1 MMLKQIVLILE
12 LKALDRDNN
21 KPVTFPWWCI
31 ILGYILCGVC
41 IANGV
46 WWPYLYSIQWG
57 SEVAL
62 EWLASLALS
71 LFQSVLVIQPLKVR
85 SCSSFCFILF
95 DLLNNYIHHIFAML
109 SYRNYLLRTLFVRTR
124 KDIVNQHFTA
134 NVDLQLY

>member
-1 MMLKQIVLILE
+1 MLKQIVLILE
-12 LKALDRDNN
+12 LKTLDRDNN
-21 KPVTFPWWCI
+21 KSVTFPWWCI

-62 EWLASLALS
+62 EWLTSLALS
-71 LFQSVLVIQPLKVR
+71 LVQLVIVIQPLKVR
-85 SCSSFCFILF
+85 SFISFCFLIF
-95 DLLNNYIHHIFAML
+95 DLCNNYIHHIFAVL
-109 SYRNYLLRTLFVRTR
+109 SYRNYFLRTLFVRKL

-134 NVDLQLY
+134 NLDLQLY